1 MESGT
6 WFGGLRRKGGNER
19 KEGREEVNSINEEE
33 REKGKEVKKWQGAEK
48 KGNGKWK

>member
-19 KEGREEVNSINEEE
+19 KEGREVNSINEEE